1 MDRFLSIQAF
11 VRVAETESFA
21 AAARQFGVAK
31 SVVTNRVKQLE
42 EYLNAPLFHR
52 STRHVR
58 LSELG
63 AAYYKECSELIARF
77 DGLTDHMRELKSS
90 PAGMLRVHAL
100 PGFALEHLA
109 RALGEFQERNPGIE
123 LDVVVNDRVVD
134 PVEEGYDVTLQIFP
148 PASTALVERRL
159 FPVRR
164 LFCAAPAYLQQ
175 HGTPENPRELLEH
188 RVALYSRYPTRNKWT
203 FQNGAEKVEI
213 DLPGCLR
220 SNSVHLLRDYAME
233 AAGVV
238 CLPDFRGFRRSSSP
252 AGSCRCSPATSS
264 PRSGSPRSIRR
275 RTGRP
280 PSCGGSSISS
290 LAGSP
295 RSHPWD
301 APLIERGIVRPD
313 TPSAARAPHD

>member
-21 AAARQFGVAK
+21 EAARQIGVAK
-31 SVVTNRVKQLE
+31 SVVTTRVKQLE
-42 EYLNAPLFHR
+42 DYVNASLFHR

-58 LSELG
+58 LSEVG
-63 AAYYKECSELIARF
+63 AAYYKECAELIVRF
-77 DGLTDHMRELKSS
+77 DGLTDHMREMKGS
-90 PAGMLRVHAL
+90 PAGTLRVHAL
-100 PGFALEHLA
+100 PGFALEHLS

-148 PASTALVERRL
+148 PASTSLVERRL

-164 LFCAAPAYLQQ
+164 LFCAAPAYLEQ
-175 HGTPENPRELLEH
+175 HGTPENPRALLEH
-188 RVALYSRYPTRNKWT
+188 RVGLYSRYPTRNKWT
-203 FQNGAEKVEI
+203 FQNGAEKVEL

-220 SNSVHLLRDYAME
+220 SNSVHLLRDYAVE

-238 CLPDFRGFRRSSSP
+238 CLPTFVASAELVAGRLVPLLTGYHLSSFWLT
-252 AGSCRCSPATSS
+252 AVYPATH
-264 PRSGSPRSIRR
+264 RATAKLRR
-275 RTGRP
+275 FLDFVASRFP
-280 PSCGGSSISS
+280 AEP
-290 LAGSP
+290 
-295 RSHPWD
+295 PWD

-313 TPSAARAPHD
+313 TPSEARAPHD

>member
-164 LFCAAPAYLQQ
+164 LFCAAPAYLRQ
-175 HGTPENPRELLEH
+175 HGTPENPRELLGH

-203 FQNGAEKVEI
+203 FRNGAEKVEI

-220 SNSVHLLRDYAME
+220 SNSVHLLRDYALE

-238 CLPDFRGFRRSSSP
+238 CLPTFVASAELVAGWLVPLLTGYQLSSFWLT
-252 AGSCRCSPATSS
+252 AVYPATH
-264 PRSGSPRSIRR
+264 RATAKLRR
-275 RTGRP
+275 FLDFVASRFP
-280 PSCGGSSISS
+280 VEPS
-290 LAGSP
+290 
-295 RSHPWD
+295 WD